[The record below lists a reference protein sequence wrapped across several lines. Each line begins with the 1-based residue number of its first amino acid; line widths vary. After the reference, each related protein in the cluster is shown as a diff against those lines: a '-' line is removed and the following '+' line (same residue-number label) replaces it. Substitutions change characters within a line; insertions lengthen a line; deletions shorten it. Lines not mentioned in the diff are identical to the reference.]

1 MSGLM
6 VAAESAVRRTR
17 TRRGRLMAMVAAIA
31 VGIAGLLL
39 VSVASTIAGDRALQ
53 RGVEQ
58 LDPEAR
64 VFTVTFAP
72 DTPPAVADL
81 TSLDGQL
88 AAHLDRPGLGPALR
102 TVEYRALGAGDGR
115 VLRFAGIDGLK
126 QVTRL
131 VDGAWPT
138 RCDAQRC
145 EVIAIVPDS
154 SSPQV
159 VAPLPTS
166 SPLGLTIV
174 GTAVST
180 SDLVLSGELRP
191 DASEI
196 IVLADGVAGASNL
209 PALELYRRTY
219 AWQAPVDSRRLRSVD
234 VGPVL
239 AAVAAIS
246 NQPSLTALGL
256 HVSGPE
262 DQLRA
267 ITSRTR
273 ISGNRLAV
281 PIGALLVLFF
291 GVAVLAGL
299 SGRVDHQRAVA
310 VLRRRG
316 AHRPTI
322 VCFRLLEA
330 LLPVLGGLV
339 LGIAAAIPTGGWLGH
354 RAGLGGWNI
363 LSRSFDGS
371 VIPRVFAVALVSFL
385 MIFTVLSIT
394 DVHVAIRRRRVV
406 ASDIVGVAAL
416 VVLLVVVGR
425 GSVSTSS
432 LDRVVDPSLVAVP
445 VLAAIALAALVVR
458 LVPLVLRATSNAS
471 PRRWPLTKLTLA
483 EATAQPLRS
492 IATASLIAVTVMFS
506 LLTFGYASTLRLGS
520 SDQAAFAVPYDFR
533 LQLSSSLVR
542 PQSVAPSGGWS
553 TLAPGT
559 TASDVLRR
567 GVSVQASAT
576 TTQTIELLGLNTA
589 TLGDLHGWRSSFGEG
604 PKAFAAAIDQPRPA
618 PLGTLLPNDAVS
630 IEFDGSGLEGLHTS
644 AVIDRVDGTWHELT
658 LDEEFPGGVR
668 TTLTPGDAGGQLVG
682 LRLAQPADVSARIEH
697 HVGEGN
703 TSAEARP
710 VEVVLSGIQ
719 TFASTGNATAIEL
732 HAAQLHAATATVAVQ
747 SGSGVKITGSL
758 LGVAILV
765 APTGPG
771 QQDPVNVVVDPA
783 TAASARGGI
792 IVANTSN
799 GSVRL
804 RPVAVVT
811 RFPGLGARFAVADI
825 DTLQP
830 ALDLLQ
836 PGAGTAN
843 ELWLASDSAAHE
855 RSLAAQLDKST
866 FTDIQV
872 DSRYNRQHALATD
885 PLSVVTLLILTSS
898 ALVAIILGA
907 CAVLFGAA
915 ADATD
920 DRPLLRMLALERVDG
935 RRLVAMVAG
944 KTLAVILLAIPM
956 GLVAGRWLLRIATRL
971 VAVSATSG
979 SPNPALRLSVPWATV
994 VPLSFGL
1001 LLLLGVGALTG
1012 ALSAHRVPN
1021 EDLMRG
1027 TT

>member
-1 MSGLM
+1 M
-6 VAAESAVRRTR
+6 VAVECALRRTR

-31 VGIAGLLL
+31 VGIAGLML
-39 VSVASTIAGDRALQ
+39 VSVASTMAGDRALQ
-53 RGVEQ
+53 RGVQ
-58 LDPEAR
+58 GLDAEAR
-64 VFTVTFAP
+64 AFTVTFAP
-72 DTPPAVADL
+72 DTPPTTAEL
-81 TSLDGQL
+81 TALDSKIATRL
-88 AAHLDRPGLGPALR
+88 VRPGLGPVLK
-102 TVEYRALGAGDGR
+102 TVEYRALAAGDGR
-115 VLRFAGIDGLK
+115 IVRFAGLDGLD

-145 EVIAIVPDS
+145 EVIAVVPDS
-154 SSPQV
+154 PNPKP
-159 VAPLPTS
+159 VAQLPANS
-166 SPLGLTIV
+166 ALGLTIV
-174 GTAVST
+174 GTAVAT

-191 DASEI
+191 DPAEV
-196 IVLADGVAGASNL
+196 IVLANGVAAASNISTL
-209 PALELYRRTY
+209 GLFRRTY
-219 AWQAPVDSRRLRSVD
+219 AWQSPVDSARLRSVD
-234 VGPVL
+234 VVPLL
-239 AAVAAIS
+239 AGVGAIS
-246 NQPSLTALGL
+246 NDPSLTALGL

-262 DQLRA
+262 DQLRS

-273 ISGNRLAV
+273 ITGNRLAV

-299 SGRVDHQRAVA
+299 GGRADHQRAVS

-322 VCFRLLEA
+322 VCFRALEA
-330 LLPVLGGLV
+330 MLPVVGGLV
-339 LGIAAAIPTGGWLGH
+339 LGIATAVPIGAWLGH
-354 RAGLGGWNI
+354 RADLGGWSI
-363 LSRSFDGS
+363 LRRSIDGS
-371 VIPRVFAVALVSFL
+371 VGPRVLEVALVSFL
-385 MIFTVLSIT
+385 LIFAVLSIN
-394 DVHVAIRRRRVV
+394 DVQVAIRSRRVL
-406 ASDIVGVAAL
+406 ASDIAGIAAL
-416 VVLLVVVGR
+416 VVLLVLVGR

-458 LVPLVLRATSNAS
+458 VVPLVLRATSNAS

-520 SDQAAFAVPYDFR
+520 RDQAAFAVPYDFR

-542 PQSVAPSGGWS
+542 PQALAPSGGWS
-553 TLAPGT
+553 ALAPGT

-576 TTQTIELLGLNTA
+576 TTQTVELIGLNPA
-589 TLGDLHGWRSSFGEG
+589 TLGNLHGWRSSFGAD
-604 PKAFAAAIDQPRPA
+604 PKALAKAIDQPPPA
-618 PLGTLLPNDAVS
+618 PLGTALPKDAIS

-668 TTLTPGDAGGQLVG
+668 TKLTPGDAGGQLVG

-710 VEVVLSGIQ
+710 VEVILSAIQ
-719 TFASTGNATAIEL
+719 TSASTGRSTAVEL
-732 HAAQLHAATATVAVQ
+732 RAAQLHAANATVEVQ
-747 SGSGVKITGSL
+747 SGSDLKITGSL

-765 APTGPG
+765 APSGPG

-792 IVANTSN
+792 IVVDTSS

-804 RPVAVVT
+804 RPVAVAT
-811 RFPGLGARFAVADI
+811 RFPGVGTRFAIADI

-855 RSLAAQLDKST
+855 QSLAAQLDKSG
-866 FTDIQV
+866 FSEIQV
-872 DSRYNRQHALATD
+872 DRRSTRQEALATD

-907 CAVLFGAA
+907 CAVVFGAA
-915 ADATD
+915 ADAID
-920 DRPLLRMLALERVDG
+920 DRPLLRMLALERIDG

-944 KTLAVILLAIPM
+944 KTLAVIVLAIPI

-979 SPNPALRLSVPWATV
+979 SPNPALRLSVPWASV
-994 VPLSFGL
+994 IPLSFGL
-1001 LLLLGVGALTG
+1001 LLLLAVGALAG
-1012 ALSAHRVPN
+1012 AMSAHSVPN

>member
-1 MSGLM
+1 M
-6 VAAESAVRRTR
+6 VV
-17 TRRGRLMAMVAAIA
+17 AIA
-31 VGIAGLLL
+31 VGIAGLML
-39 VSVASTIAGDRALQ
+39 VSVAGTIAGDRALQ
-53 RGVEQ
+53 QGVH
-58 LDPEAR
+58 DVDAEAR

-72 DTPPAVADL
+72 DTPPTTAELAA
-81 TSLDGQL
+81 LDGKIANRL
-88 AAHLDRPGLGPALR
+88 GRPGLGPVLK
-102 TVEYRALGAGDGR
+102 TVEYRALAAGDGR
-115 VLRFAGIDGLK
+115 IMRFAGLDGLDH
-126 QVTRL
+126 VTRL
-131 VDGAWPT
+131 VDGTWPT
-138 RCDAQRC
+138 RCDAERC
-145 EVIAIVPDS
+145 EVIAVVPDS
-154 SSPQV
+154 ATPNP
-159 VAPLPTS
+159 VAQLPANS
-166 SPLGLTIV
+166 ALGLTIV
-174 GTAVST
+174 GTAVAT

-191 DASEI
+191 DASEV
-196 IVLADGVAGASNL
+196 IVLANGVAAASNISTL
-209 PALELYRRTY
+209 ALFRRTY
-219 AWQAPVDSRRLRSVD
+219 AWQSSVDSTRLRSVD
-234 VGPVL
+234 VVPLL
-239 AAVAAIS
+239 AGVGSIS
-246 NQPSLTALGL
+246 NDPSLASLGL

-262 DQLRA
+262 DQLRS

-273 ISGNRLAV
+273 ITGNRLAV

-299 SGRVDHQRAVA
+299 GGRIDHQRAVS

-322 VCFRLLEA
+322 VCFRVLEA
-330 LLPVLGGLV
+330 LLPVIGGLIA
-339 LGIAAAIPTGGWLGH
+339 GIVIAVPVGAWLGH
-354 RAGLGGWNI
+354 RTGLGGWSM
-363 LSRSFDGS
+363 LRRSIDGS
-371 VIPRVFAVALVSFL
+371 VGPHVLEVALISFL
-385 MIFTVLSIT
+385 LIVAALSVN
-394 DVHVAIRRRRVV
+394 DVPVAVRGRRVL
-406 ASDIVGVAAL
+406 ASDVAGIAAL
-416 VVLLVVVGR
+416 VVLLVLVGR
-425 GSVSTSS
+425 GAVSTAS

-445 VLAAIALAALVVR
+445 VLAAVALAALAVR
-458 LVPLVLRATSNAS
+458 LIPVVLRLTSNAS

-506 LLTFGYASTLRLGS
+506 LLTFGYAATLRLGS
-520 SDQAAFAVPYDFR
+520 RDQAAFAVPYDFR

-542 PQSVAPSGGWS
+542 PQALAPSGGWS
-553 TLAPGT
+553 ELAPGT
-559 TASDVLRR
+559 TVSDVLRR

-576 TTQTIELLGLNTA
+576 STQTVELIGLNPE
-589 TLGDLHGWRSSFGEG
+589 TLGNLHGWRSSFGAD
-604 PKAFAAAIDQPRPA
+604 PKVLAKAIDQPRPA
-618 PLGTLLPNDAVS
+618 AFGTDLPKDALS

-682 LRLAQPADVSARIEH
+682 LRLAQPADVSARVEH

-710 VEVVLSGIQ
+710 VEVVL
-719 TFASTGNATAIEL
+719 TAIRTSAANGHL
-732 HAAQLHAATATVAVQ
+732 TAIALRAAQLHAANASLSVQ
-747 SGSGVKITGSL
+747 SGSDLKITGSL

-765 APTGPG
+765 APSGPG
-771 QQDPVNVVVDPA
+771 QQDPINAVVDPA

-792 IVANTSN
+792 IVVDTSS

-804 RPVAVVT
+804 RPVAVAT
-811 RFPGLGARFAVADI
+811 RFPGVGERFAVADI

-843 ELWLASDSAAHE
+843 EMWLASDNATHE
-855 RSLAAQLDKST
+855 QALAAQLDKSG
-866 FTDIQV
+866 FSEIQV
-872 DSRYNRQHALATD
+872 DRRSTRQQALATD

-907 CAVLFGAA
+907 CAVVFGAA

-944 KTLAVILLAIPM
+944 KTLAVIVLAVPL
-956 GLVAGRWLLRIATRL
+956 GLAAGRWLLRIATRL

-979 SPNPALRLSVPWATV
+979 RPNPALRLSVPWANV

-1001 LLLLGVGALTG
+1001 LLLLAGGALVGAM
-1012 ALSAHRVPN
+1012 SAHRVPT